1 MSCSTI
7 RIAFYKADGN
17 FIDKIIRIITNSKY
31 SHCELLLPDGRMF
44 SSDGWDNG
52 KVRYTTQYNLDNWD
66 ILTFDIKDSELATL
80 ISWCDHKIG
89 LQYDWLGVTRF
100 IIPFIKQDP
109 DKWFCSEIVCA
120 GLEFIGRINK
130 SIKTYRVSPKSLY
143 NILTEK

>member
-1 MSCSTI
+1 MSNTVKVV
-7 RIAFYKADGN
+7 FYKASGN
-17 FIDKIIRIITNSKY
+17 TIDKLIRLFTNSKY

>member
-1 MSCSTI
+1 MSNTI
-7 RIAFYKADGN
+7 KVVFYKANGN
-17 FIDKIIRIITNSKY
+17 MIDKLIRLFTNSKY

-52 KVRYTTQYNLDNWD
+52 KVRYTTRYNLDNWD
-66 ILTFDIKDSELATL
+66 ILTFDVKDSELATL